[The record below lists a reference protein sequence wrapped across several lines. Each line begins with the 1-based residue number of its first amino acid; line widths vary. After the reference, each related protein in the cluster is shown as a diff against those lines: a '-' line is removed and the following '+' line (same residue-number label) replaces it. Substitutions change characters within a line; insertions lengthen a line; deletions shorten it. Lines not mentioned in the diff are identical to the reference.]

1 MVITNG
7 VGSTVKP
14 NGFVAVC
21 AAGVVESLTCTV
33 KLSALTIVGTPEIV
47 PVEEFKVRPGGSV
60 PELIDHVYA
69 VVPPV
74 ADSDIE

>member
-1 MVITNG
+1 VITKG
-7 VGSTVKP
+7 TGSTVKP

-33 KLSALTIVGTPEIV
+33 KLRAPTTVGVPEIV
-47 PVEEFKVRPGGSV
+47 PVEEFNVRPGGSV